1 MSIKI
6 KENQQSLLLKIYL
19 NLMCDSTIHLL
30 IIKQTKQFYNI
41 N

>member
-6 KENQQSLLLKIYL
+6 KEKQRSLLLKIYL
-19 NLMCDSTIHLL
+19 NLICDITIHLL
-30 IIKQTKQFYNI
+30 IIEQTEQFYNV

>member
-6 KENQQSLLLKIYL
+6 EEKQQSLLLKIHL
-19 NLMCDSTIHLL
+19 NLMCDITIHVL
-30 IIKQTKQFYNI
+30 ITEQTKQFYNI